1 MKRIFAKCFL
11 QKHSQNTKVNKN
23 QPPVLKE
30 SIHEEDSE
38 NKEPR
43 EKNINTHPT
52 NHIKSNIENE
62 HLEENNVN
70 KAEITCSKERKGD
83 LTPQQGR
90 KNVQQ
95 NQQQRKKISDSQKS
109 LKLRPLKPD
118 LLSHGSPAR
127 KRVRSSRSNSRTLSF
142 ICLDSAEHS
151 DDEENIESFDLKGN
165 IYFYWRD
172 IKGYF

>member
-23 QPPVLKE
+23 QQHILKE
-30 SIHEEDSE
+30 SIQEEDKE
-38 NKEPR
+38 NKD
-43 EKNINTHPT
+43 INEEIT
-52 NHIKSNIENE
+52 NKHATNQIKSDNENE
-62 HLEENNVN
+62 HLDKNILS
-70 KAEITCSKERKGD
+70 KGDITCSNERNDD
-83 LTPQQGR
+83 LTPQQRR

-95 NQQQRKKISDSQKS
+95 IQQQRKKVLDPQKS

-118 LLSHGSPAR
+118 VLPHGSPAR

-151 DDEENIESFDLKGN
+151 DDEENIESLDVKGN
-165 IYFYWRD
+165 IF
-172 IKGYF
+172 